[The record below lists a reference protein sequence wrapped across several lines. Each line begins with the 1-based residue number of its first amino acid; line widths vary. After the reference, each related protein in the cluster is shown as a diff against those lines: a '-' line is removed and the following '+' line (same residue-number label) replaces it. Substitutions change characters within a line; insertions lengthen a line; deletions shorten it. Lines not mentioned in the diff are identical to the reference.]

1 METDKI
7 IVSTKNLVIDNVLE
21 NVEDSI
27 DELGLGRK
35 DGLHLRLLAE
45 ETIGMLKA
53 MAGEYAA
60 LLWFERDGDTCK
72 VRVTAK
78 TEEMNYS
85 TKKELLSVS
94 KSGHNALARGFMQKL
109 GDVIE
114 NGLLNYDEVMKI
126 HQENGMPGPQEFTFM
141 GMNSS
146 EMMMTWTLEQYRVSI
161 DESDALDAAADELE
175 RSIVANLAKDV
186 IVGVKKDHVELT
198 IIFGLKES

>member
-1 METDKI
+1 MKTDDI
-7 IVSTKNLVIDNVLE
+7 IVSTRNLNINNVLE
-21 NVEDSI
+21 NVEDSLE
-27 DELGLGRK
+27 ELDLKKK
-35 DGLHLRLLAE
+35 DNLHMRLLAE

-53 MAGEYAA
+53 MAGDYSA
-60 LLWFERDGDTCK
+60 LLWFEREGDECR

-85 TKKELLSVS
+85 SKKELLSVS
-94 KSGHNALARGFMQKL
+94 KSGQNSLAKGFMQKL

-114 NGLLNYDEVMKI
+114 NSLLNYDEVMKI
-126 HQENGMPGPQEFTFM
+126 HQQNGVSGPEEFTFM

-161 DESDALDAAADELE
+161 DGSDAYDDTVDELE
-175 RSIVANLAKDV
+175 RSIVANLAEDV

-198 IIFGLKES
+198 IIFKLKEI